1 MLAYCS
7 FLLAAYKKHFPL
19 YRLLMVCSLL
29 VFGHSGIYVHL
40 VQVQHQ
46 PELYYSASVAIVAI
60 AINAFGFGL
69 NLLAALGFFYAE
81 DAAS

>member
-1 MLAYCS
+1 M
-7 FLLAAYKKHFPL
+7 
-19 YRLLMVCSLL
+19 
-29 VFGHSGIYVHL
+29 HL